1 MKNSKQ
7 TKPKKDFEA
16 ENKKLRKTLSEQ
28 RKLFKEVS
36 DELAEIVWGATKLE
50 IENKKLNKELSVL
63 NSLLL
68 KNVGKK
74 PFRKHRK
81 TL

>member
-16 ENKKLRKTLSEQ
+16 ENKKLKKTLSEQ
-28 RKLFKEVS
+28 KKLFKEVS
-36 DELAEIVWGATKLE
+36 DELAEIVWGAAKLE
-50 IENKKLNKELSVL
+50 IENKRLHKELRVL

-68 KNVGKK
+68 KHVEKK

>member
-7 TKPKKDFEA
+7 IKKDFEA
-16 ENKKLRKTLSEQ
+16 ENKKLKKALSEQ

-36 DELAEIVWGATKLE
+36 DELAEIVWGAAKLE

-63 NSLLL
+63 KSLAL
-68 KNVGKK
+68 KNVRKK
-74 PFRKHRK
+74 LSRKHRK

>member
-7 TKPKKDFEA
+7 TKKDFEA

-28 RKLFKEVS
+28 KKLFKEVS
-36 DELAEIVWGATKLE
+36 DELAEIVWGAAKLE
-50 IENKKLNKELSVL
+50 LENKKLHKELSVL
-63 NSLLL
+63 KSLTL
-68 KNVGKK
+68 KHASKK
-74 PFRKHRK
+74 LCRKHRK

>member
-7 TKPKKDFEA
+7 TKKDFEA

-36 DELAEIVWGATKLE
+36 DELAEIVWGAAKLE
-50 IENKKLNKELSVL
+50 IENKKLNKELRVL